1 MDTTLFITTIWLTS
15 LSMASLASLSSLR
28 VFVFFTSTRFIDCR
42 IILSSHDADSWEL
55 RKWRAIILMAVQY
68 ILPLSFISVLY
79 SQVIKELRKGSLVR
93 TMHQSSTSSN
103 NSTLQHAKSADQL
116 LGRRFSNPSNG
127 LPGVGVQSGV
137 PSGISSGTPSGV
149 PNGFQSGI
157 SNGIPNGIQ
166 NSISNGIPNSIP
178 NGIPYGLPQGVHSI
192 QNGTI
197 NRGFSHT
204 DMFRVSL
211 DERPEINNN
220 DLDENLENFLEND
233 LKLRS
238 LEHLDDN
245 LNEPATKFTVCAC
258 LRRFSLANLPLF
270 REKTRKQTAHS
281 DDLPGRPS
289 SRHESGEKT
298 RHGSHQLG
306 GGRVE
311 KFRQGVRLDRM
322 NDQVIEKVND
332 KANDRVNDRANDKAN
347 DKTIEKVNDR
357 LTNYKLDGDQ
367 LARLVNKRL
376 MNGRLMNQRSSSN
389 ESHSTFASSQ
399 SYHSQSVSAK
409 LNLLNSELD
418 RTKRRLTTM
427 MIIVVL
433 VFATAWLPV
442 HLFHIKQF
450 LVDSYDDFNYCDSS
464 PLYLLFYFIAFST
477 NTYNPIIY
485 FYFSKELRRDAI
497 LVLKSVFANVFKIKK
512 LLKGCNC

>member
-1 MDTTLFITTIWLTS
+1 MKLKCIQSFHQTGIAYNRYNLINRPLAPKMDTTLFITTIWLTS

-28 VFVFFTSTRFIDCR
+28 VFVFFTSTRFIECR
-42 IILSSHDADSWEL
+42 IILSTNDAGSWEL

-79 SQVIKELRKGSLVR
+79 AQVIKELRKGNSLVR
-93 TMHQSSTSSN
+93 TMNQSSTSSN
-103 NSTLQHAKSADQL
+103 TSMLQQVRSADNL
-116 LGRRFSNPSNG
+116 LTRRFSNSANG
-127 LPGVGVQSGV
+127 LPGVG
-137 PSGISSGTPSGV
+137 I
-149 PNGFQSGI
+149 QSGI
-157 SNGIPNGIQ
+157 QS
-166 NSISNGIPNSIP
+166 SIP
-178 NGIPYGLPQGVHSI
+178 NGS
-192 QNGTI
+192 I
-197 NRGFSHT
+197 NRGFTDT
-204 DMFRVSL
+204 DMFRISL
-211 DERPEINNN
+211 DEKPEINNN
-220 DLDENLENFLEND
+220 LEDNLENFLNSD

-238 LEHLDDN
+238 LENLDDN
-245 LNEPATKFTVCAC
+245 LNESVSSPTKFNVCNC
-258 LRRFSLANLPLF
+258 FRRFSLLNLPLF
-270 REKTRKQTAHS
+270 REKPRTPTAHS
-281 DDLPGRPS
+281 DDLPARCS

-298 RHGSHQLG
+298 RHGDCEKSESHKSDG
-306 GGRVE
+306 KTE
-311 KFRQGVRLDRM
+311 KFRQGVKL
-322 NDQVIEKVND
+322 D
-332 KANDRVNDRANDKAN
+332 KASDKS
-347 DKTIEKVNDR
+347 DK
-357 LTNYKLDGDQ
+357 LASSKLDGDQ

-433 VFATAWLPV
+433 VFASAWLPV

-450 LVDSYDDFNYCDSS
+450 LVDYYDDFNYCDSS
-464 PLYLLFYFIAFST
+464 PLYLFFYFIAFST

-497 LVLKSVFANVFKIKK
+497 LILKSLFGNLFPIKK